1 MSTNRDYYEILG
13 VDKKASEAEIKKAYR
28 KKAMKFHP
36 DRNKGD
42 SDAEKKFKEA
52 SEAYEVLRDP
62 QKKARYDQY
71 GHAGV
76 NGRGQGGFGGGAGVD
91 FDNMGFEDIFSRF
104 GDIFGSGFFGEET
117 FGGGG
122 RRGRSR
128 GRREP
133 GQPGSDMK
141 IRMPLTL
148 EEIAFGAEKKL
159 KIKKQI
165 KCDACGG
172 TGAETNSDFE
182 TCSTC
187 NGMGEVRQVTRTML
201 GQMVNVQACPTCNGE
216 GRIIKNKC
224 KKCSG
229 EGRIKG
235 EETIKVN
242 IPSGVSNGNYITLR
256 GQGNAGRRG
265 GSAGDLIVLI
275 EEKKHEHFDRDGN
288 NIYYNL
294 TLSIPDAALGTEVEV
309 PTLKG
314 KAKLKIEP
322 GTQPGRMLRMR
333 GRGIKGLNNSG
344 QGDQYVRLNV
354 YIPEELSEQQ
364 REAVK
369 AFKGSE
375 NFDAKNADGSEKNF
389 FSKMK
394 DMFG

>member
-1 MSTNRDYYEILG
+1 MSTKRDYYEILG
-13 VDKKASEAEIKKAYR
+13 VDKGASKAEIKKAYR

-42 SDAEKKFKEA
+42 DDAEKKFKEA
-52 SEAYEVLRDP
+52 SEAYEVLKDQDKR
-62 QKKARYDQY
+62 ARYDQF
-71 GHAGV
+71 GHQGV
-76 NGRGQGGFGGGAGVD
+76 NGQGGFGGGAGVD

-104 GDIFGSGFFGEET
+104 GDIFGSGFFGEEA
-117 FGGGG
+117 FGGG

-128 GRREP
+128 RSREP

-165 KCDACGG
+165 KCDKCGG

-201 GQMVNVQACPTCNGE
+201 GQMVNVQACPTCNGD
-216 GRIIKNKC
+216 GRIIKSKC
-224 KKCSG
+224 SKCSG

-275 EEKKHEHFDRDGN
+275 EEKEHEHFQRDGN

-294 TLSIPDAALGTEVEV
+294 TLSLPDAILGTEVQV

-314 KAKLKIEP
+314 KAKLKIDS

-333 GRGIKGLNNSG
+333 GRGIQGLNNSG
-344 QGDQYVRLNV
+344 QGDQYVRINV
-354 YIPEELSEQQ
+354 YIPENLSDSEK
-364 REAVK
+364 K
-369 AFKGSE
+369 AIESLKGSE
-375 NFDAKNADGSEKNF
+375 NFDASNADDNAKNF

>member
-1 MSTNRDYYEILG
+1 
-13 VDKKASEAEIKKAYR
+13 
-28 KKAMKFHP
+28 

-42 SDAEKKFKEA
+42 EDAEKKFKEA
-52 SEAYEVLRDP
+52 SEAYEVLKDP
-62 QKKARYDQY
+62 QKKAQYDQF

-76 NGRGQGGFGGGAGVD
+76 NGQGGFGGGAGVD

-104 GDIFGSGFFGEET
+104 GDIFGSGFFGEEA
-117 FGGGG
+117 FGAGG

-128 GRREP
+128 ARREP

-165 KCDACGG
+165 KCDECDG

-216 GRIIKNKC
+216 GRIIKSKC

-275 EEKKHEHFDRDGN
+275 EEKEHENFQRDGN

-294 TLSIPDAALGTEVEV
+294 TLSLPDAILGTEVQV

-314 KAKLKIEP
+314 KAKLKIDP
-322 GTQPGRMLRMR
+322 GTQPGKMLRMR
-333 GRGIKGLNNSG
+333 GRGIKGLNNSVE
-344 QGDQYVRLNV
+344 GDQYVRLNV
-354 YIPEELSEQQ
+354 YIPENLTGSEK
-364 REAVK
+364 EAIESL
-369 AFKGSE
+369 KGSE
-375 NFDAKNADGSEKNF
+375 NFDASNADDSGKNF

>member
-1 MSTNRDYYEILG
+1 MSTKRDYYEILG
-13 VDKKASEAEIKKAYR
+13 VDKNASEAEIKKAYR

-42 SDAEKKFKEA
+42 AEAEKKFKEA
-52 SEAYEVLRDP
+52 SEAYEVLKDP
-62 QKKARYDQY
+62 DKKARYDQY

-76 NGRGQGGFGGGAGVD
+76 NGQGGFGGGGAGVD

-104 GDIFGSGFFGEET
+104 GDIFGSGFFGEEA

-141 IRMPLTL
+141 IRMALTL

-165 KCDACGG
+165 KCDECNG

-216 GRIIKNKC
+216 GRIIKNRC

-275 EEKKHEHFDRDGN
+275 EEKEHKHFDRDGN

-294 TLSIPDAALGTEVEV
+294 TLSIPDAVLGTEVQV

-322 GTQPGRMLRMR
+322 GTQPGKMLRMR

-344 QGDQYVRLNV
+344 EGDQYVRLNV
-354 YIPEELSEQQ
+354 YMPENLT
-364 REAVK
+364 EAEK
-369 AFKGSE
+369 EAMESFKDSE
-375 NFDAKNADGSEKNF
+375 NFDAANADGSEKNF